1 VWPVIDKT
9 VSTDATVT
17 QNSGLIL
24 DFSISFGFSDFD
36 FLLTDP
42 AIGADFLGVSSD
54 LIVDIDRPINI
65 TYQKATCWSTFD
77 PVANAVYTTD
87 AAQTNITIIS
97 AVDGSIVDTVNFDSS
112 TEGGLDST
120 IGGSNLFVLT
130 QNGMIVS
137 VDISGVAAGKKARPI
152 MVFNPLPNANSSAGT
167 LNGLGAWMR

>member
-1 VWPVIDKT
+1 M
-9 VSTDATVT
+9 VSTDAVVT

-24 DFSISFGFSDFD
+24 DFSITFGSSDFD

-42 AIGADFLGVSSD
+42 AIGADFLGVSSK
-54 LIVDIDRPINI
+54 LMVDVDRPINI
-65 TYQKATCWSTFD
+65 TYQKATCWSTYE
-77 PVANAVYTTD
+77 PVANTVYTTD

-97 AVDGSIVDTVNFDSS
+97 AVDGSIIDTVDFDPS

-137 VDISGVAAGKKARPI
+137 VDISGVAAGGKARPI
-152 MVFNPLPNANSSAGT
+152 MVFDPQPNAGGSASS
-167 LNGLGAWMR
+167 LNGLGAWMS